1 MGWVGDRITGVVND
15 AIDTFFLSI
24 FEQLIQ
30 ALGNYISEIMSIA
43 ENVPNYPIVV
53 NGILYAQGLA
63 FALLIAKVAA
73 EAFQTWIL
81 YSNGDANADPQ
92 GLLINTA
99 KSAAIIGCM
108 PWLTRQIYIF
118 GTSVAQDIAQL
129 GGAGSADVSFYNLF
143 TAVPGL
149 TLIATIGGIG
159 AAILIIGIFIQ
170 TFVRAAHLGMLAL
183 VGPILAVQVVGGGG
197 MFSLWLKELLVV
209 SVSQAIQIFM
219 LLAGMYALPNI
230 AFGNPFYGAL
240 MLLGWLWATV
250 KAPSVLKQMAYS
262 SGIGGAV
269 GGAAQT
275 AGTMVIVRKMM
286 TRGV

>member
-15 AIDTFFLSI
+15 AIDTFFLSV

-43 ENVPNYPIVV
+43 ENVLNYPIVV

-63 FALLIAKVAA
+63 FALLVAKVAA
-73 EAFQTWIL
+73 EAFQAWIL

-108 PWLTRQIYIF
+108 PWFAQQIYIF

-129 GGAGSADVSFYNLF
+129 GGAGNADVSFYNLF
-143 TAVPGL
+143 TAVPGF
-149 TLIATIGGIG
+149 TLIMTIGGIG
-159 AAILIIGIFIQ
+159 AAILIICIFIQ

-219 LLAGMYALPNI
+219 LLAAMYALPNI

-240 MLLGWLWATV
+240 GLLGWLWATV